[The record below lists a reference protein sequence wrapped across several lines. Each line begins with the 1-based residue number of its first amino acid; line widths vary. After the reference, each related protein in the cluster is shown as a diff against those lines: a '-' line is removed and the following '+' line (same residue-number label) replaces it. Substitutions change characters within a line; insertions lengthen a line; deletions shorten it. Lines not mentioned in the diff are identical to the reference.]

1 MRIISSA
8 PLLPCSA
15 LPPLQYHGGF
25 RAQVE
30 KWPVNPVSI
39 MAQLLKSA
47 RPGTV
52 VADFGCGEAELAR
65 TFANSQLVFHS
76 FDLVARNEFIT
87 ACDISK
93 VPLADASVD
102 VAIFCL
108 SLMGTNFM
116 DFLKEAK
123 RVLRPSG
130 ILRIAEV
137 SSRFDGLPAFT
148 RAVEALGFVLRRQDT
163 TNTHFVLFEFA
174 VDQTQGRE
182 KRSHDSN
189 GDKGEIA
196 DTPVRLKACKYKK
209 R

>member
-123 RVLRPSG
+123 RVLRPRSAFPC
-130 ILRIAEV
+130 IPPPLRI
-137 SSRFDGLPAFT
+137 PPT
-148 RAVEALGFVLRRQDT
+148 W
-163 TNTHFVLFEFA
+163 
-174 VDQTQGRE
+174 
-182 KRSHDSN
+182 
-189 GDKGEIA
+189 
-196 DTPVRLKACKYKK
+196 
-209 R
+209 